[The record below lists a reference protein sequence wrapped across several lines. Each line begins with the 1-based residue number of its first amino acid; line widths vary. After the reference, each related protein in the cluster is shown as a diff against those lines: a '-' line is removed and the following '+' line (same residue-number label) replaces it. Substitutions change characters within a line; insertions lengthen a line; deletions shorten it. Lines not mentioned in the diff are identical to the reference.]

1 MELFQKN
8 KLGDDY
14 SSNSNHNSEDD
25 EEMKKLN
32 KSSRNHMFDILKIYF
47 IFIEGKNPNNKTKYD
62 PYKDLNNSLEISNF
76 PQKKNEKKKMEK
88 NEEEVNESKVENELK
103 VSNTK
108 LFEGLAC
115 LYQKQ
120 QQLEEN
126 QKRMEEK
133 LDKILSLLIGKKMQI
148 E

>member
-1 MELFQKN
+1 
-8 KLGDDY
+8 
-14 SSNSNHNSEDD
+14 
-25 EEMKKLN
+25 
-32 KSSRNHMFDILKIYF
+32 MFTV
-47 IFIEGKNPNNKTKYD
+47 GKNPKKKKPAKEEALPNNENEVLPKERNLPKNIQPQD
-62 PYKDLNNSLEISNF
+62 NSMSIDESGFIPNNNNSLEISTF
-76 PQKKNEKKKMEK
+76 PQKKQEKKKMEK
-88 NEEEVNESKVENELK
+88 NVEGENENELK
-103 VSNTK
+103 VSNAK

-133 LDKILSLLIGKKMQI
+133 LDKILSSLLIGKKMQI

>member
-1 MELFQKN
+1 MNF
-8 KLGDDY
+8 
-14 SSNSNHNSEDD
+14 
-25 EEMKKLN
+25 
-32 KSSRNHMFDILKIYF
+32 LKIIL
-47 IFIEGKNPNNKTKYD
+47 IFIEGKNPNKKKSTKEEVPPNNEKEAPKEKILSKNIAAHD
-62 PYKDLNNSLEISNF
+62 NSMSIDMSGIQNNNNSLEISNF
-76 PQKKNEKKKMEK
+76 PSEISRFVQKKNDKKKMEG
-88 NEEEVNESKVENELK
+88 EETEIKVENELK

-133 LDKILSLLIGKKMQI
+133 LDKILSLLIGKKMQY